1 MLKIGGALNLLIS
14 AAHLIGLFWEQEMYY
29 YTGISAEMT
38 ELATVHFLLPTM
50 LTIFVAVA
58 FAIFGLYGLSAA
70 GVFRK
75 LPWLKIGVFSVASI
89 YLLRGIGELLIDQI
103 NNLNSTLELSFSVA
117 ALTIGVLYLIGGLRK
132 WSSKQNIAKATNI
145 NLE

>member
-14 AAHLIGLFWEQEMYY
+14 AAHLIGLIWEQEMYY

-38 ELATVHFLLPTM
+38 ELATVHPLLPTL
-50 LTIFVAVA
+50 LTLFVAVV

-75 LPWLKIGVFSVASI
+75 MPWLKIGVFTVAAI
-89 YLLRGIGELLIDQI
+89 YILRGVGELLIDQI
-103 NNLNSTLELSFSVA
+103 NDLNSSLELTFSLVA
-117 ALTIGVLYLIGGLRK
+117 LAIGILYLIGGLRK
-132 WSSKQNIAKATNI
+132 WSSKQNIAKA
-145 NLE
+145 